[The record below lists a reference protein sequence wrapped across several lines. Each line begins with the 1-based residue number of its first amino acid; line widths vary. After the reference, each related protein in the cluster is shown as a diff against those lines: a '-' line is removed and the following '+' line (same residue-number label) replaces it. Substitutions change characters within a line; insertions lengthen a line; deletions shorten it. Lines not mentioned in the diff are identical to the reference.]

1 MHQSPLEPNPMLDP
15 RCQAES
21 REVIKN
27 LILVGTIIMLVASVR
42 QVFCYL
48 SSSSVTFTRMCESE
62 RGEKKKKKKRVGGRE
77 KWKKRLTCNY
87 LV

>member
-1 MHQSPLEPNPMLDP
+1 
-15 RCQAES
+15 
-21 REVIKN
+21 
-27 LILVGTIIMLVASVR
+27 MLVASVR

-62 RGEKKKKKKRVGGRE
+62 RGEKKKKKKRWVGGGGGE